1 MAMEDKRC
9 CGRGVCIINA
19 QGICWCG
26 QKWDGEKMISAKPD
40 NNKKIELDRKQL
52 SKNNV
57 HLDLF

>member
-19 QGICWCG
+19 QGICLCG

-52 SKNNV
+52 SKK
-57 HLDLF
+57 

>member
-26 QKWDGEKMISAKPD
+26 QKWDGERMVSAKLD
-40 NNKKIELDRKQL
+40 NSKKIELDKKQL
-52 SKNNV
+52 SKK
-57 HLDLF
+57 